1 MKDRKTGRSPHQ
13 LWAEFRFGVVGAL
26 LANPP
31 EAGELRLRLKELSK
45 TEWEHPTREGKFT
58 VSLPTIERWYYQCLK
73 QGKDPVGALRRK
85 LRSDSGTTR
94 HLTQEIK
101 NWLQNNYREHASWSG
116 QLHCDNLKAWLAKN
130 PSEGTAPSYPTI
142 LRYMRIKG
150 WDKKPRVRSPHA
162 PGRIAAEARL
172 QSHEVRSYEVEYVG
186 GLWHLDFHHAS
197 RQIRTERGELVTPL
211 ALCVIDDRSRLC
223 CHLQWYWWEDTR
235 ALVHGFVQALLKR
248 GLPRALMSDNGSAMK
263 SGEFTQGLTRL
274 GITHETTLAY
284 SPYQNGKQESFWGTL
299 EGRMMAMLEGKK
311 DLSLEE
317 LNGVTQAWVEM
328 EYNRAVHSETTE
340 SPMARFLDGKSVL
353 RSAPETSVLTLS
365 FRRDEARTQRRSDGT
380 ISILG
385 KRFEIPQAFRALPHI
400 TVRYAEW
407 DLREVHLVDAR
418 TQASLAPLYP
428 LDRKKNAE
436 GLRRRIG
443 TPGSMPEKSEKSG
456 EFPPLLQKIMA
467 EYAASGLP
475 PAYIVD
481 SKPHGGSEDDLT
493 ANAGAIQETQTIV
506 HPDRQD
512 S

>member
-1 MKDRKTGRSPHQ
+1 
-13 LWAEFRFGVVGAL
+13 
-26 LANPP
+26 
-31 EAGELRLRLKELSK
+31 
-45 TEWEHPTREGKFT
+45 
-58 VSLPTIERWYYQCLK
+58 
-73 QGKDPVGALRRK
+73 
-85 LRSDSGTTR
+85 
-94 HLTQEIK
+94 
-101 NWLQNNYREHASWSG
+101 
-116 QLHCDNLKAWLAKN
+116 
-130 PSEGTAPSYPTI
+130 
-142 LRYMRIKG
+142 
-150 WDKKPRVRSPHA
+150 
-162 PGRIAAEARL
+162 
-172 QSHEVRSYEVEYVG
+172 
-186 GLWHLDFHHAS
+186 
-197 RQIRTERGELVTPL
+197 
-211 ALCVIDDRSRLC
+211 VIDDRSRLC

-299 EGRMMAMLEGKK
+299 EGRMMAMLEGRK

-317 LNGVTQAWVEM
+317 LNAVTQAWVEM

-340 SPMARFLDGKSVL
+340 SPMVRFLDGKSVL
-353 RSAPETSVLTLS
+353 RQAPETSVLTLS

-385 KRFEIPQAFRALPHI
+385 KRFEIPQSFRALPQI

-407 DLREVHLVDAR
+407 DLREVHLIDPR
-418 TQASLAPLYP
+418 TQAMLAPLYP
-428 LDRKKNAE
+428 LDRNKNAE

-443 TPGSMPEKSEKSG
+443 TAGINPEKNEKSG

-481 SKPHGGSEDDLT
+481 PKPHGSSEVEDVT
-493 ANAGAIQETQTIV
+493 TVQENEV
-506 HPDRQD
+506 HPERQAP
-512 S
+512 